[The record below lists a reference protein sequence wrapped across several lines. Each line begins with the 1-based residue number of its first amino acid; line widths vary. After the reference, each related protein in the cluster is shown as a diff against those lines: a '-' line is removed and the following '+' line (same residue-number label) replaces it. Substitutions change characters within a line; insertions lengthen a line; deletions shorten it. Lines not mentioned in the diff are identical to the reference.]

1 MRLTYLGLILMFSL
15 SPLTLFAAQPD
26 FTGQV
31 VRIFDGDT
39 ITVADPNNYDRRYK
53 IRLAGVDAPE
63 RRQEGGIAAH
73 KFLDE
78 ISSLKHVS
86 VYIYKSSRDH
96 YPHDIESQNLILA
109 DVYRA
114 DGARLNEAMVRYGH
128 AWWEPGRKD
137 STLENAQAL
146 ARQEGRGIW
155 EKHNPTPP
163 WEWRAEQPF
172 AVARK
177 WLNQGLF
184 PEEIQQ
190 KAVQNGIVDKQKK

>member
-1 MRLTYLGLILMFSL
+1 MRVASIFFVFLFV
-15 SPLTLFAAQPD
+15 PLTMNAYAAKPD
-26 FTGQV
+26 LVGQV

-63 RRQEGGIAAH
+63 RRQDGGIAAH
-73 KFLDE
+73 KFLNE

-96 YPHDIESQNLILA
+96 YPHDVESKNLILA

-155 EKHNPTPP
+155 EKRNPVPP

-177 WLNQGLF
+177 WLDQGLF

-190 KAVQNGIVDKQKK
+190 KAVQNGIVEKQKK